1 MKKILCRHRDKHMFE
16 TLGYGTLEQDFG
28 YKCIVK
34 WLLKGNETLMHKKF
48 LYIMDETEKD
58 GYKEI

>member
-1 MKKILCRHRDKHMFE
+1 MFE

-58 GYKEI
+58 GYKEM